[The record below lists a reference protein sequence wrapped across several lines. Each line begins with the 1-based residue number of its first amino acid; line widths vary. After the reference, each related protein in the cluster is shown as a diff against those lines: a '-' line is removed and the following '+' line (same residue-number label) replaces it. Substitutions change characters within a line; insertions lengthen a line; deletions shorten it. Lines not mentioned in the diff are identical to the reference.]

1 MTDIL
6 LIQPPIRDFYATA
19 KRSLPYGLA
28 SIAASLLRHGFSV
41 EILDGLATSKSRS
54 IPLPA
59 EMGYLSEYYASPD
72 LSPFALFHL
81 YKHFGY
87 SFEHIAKQAKAS
99 GAFLIGISSLF
110 TAYSPE
116 ALQTARAVKA
126 FHPSCKIVMGGHH
139 PTALPE
145 AVMACSAVD
154 YGFRGE
160 GEVSLPV
167 LASILKT
174 DNSPSDALLSTVP
187 GLVFRKPDASLH
199 IGGPVWMQDLNT
211 SPPPAMHLVRSQYY
225 RRGKSGASVIVASRG
240 CPMTCTYCS
249 LGKHSKTPYRRKN
262 LEIVLREMEQAI
274 DAYHAG
280 FVDFEDENLSL
291 DRNWFMALLSAIPAR
306 FPEPRPE
313 LRAMNGLFPASLDRE
328 MILAMKE
335 AGFKTLNLSLGT
347 TSEAQ
352 LKRFQRPDM
361 KAAFENVLDLA
372 ECCGLNAVGY
382 IIVAAPF
389 QKPADAVD
397 DLLFLASLRTL
408 AGVSVFYPSPGS
420 VDYALSGRLGLLPDH
435 LSLMRSSALPLSH
448 TTSRTDAVTLMR
460 LGRLL
465 NFMKSLIDQGIDYES
480 YAAGGST
487 RRPALDVRQ
496 ETGIRLLQM
505 FLADGGVRGITP
517 GGGIYPHEV
526 SPDLTRR
533 FRDGLRAIK
542 IKGTGKKE
550 PLIMGSE

>member
-6 LIQPPIRDFYATA
+6 LIQPPVRDFYSTA
-19 KRSLPYGLA
+19 KRSIPYGLA
-28 SIAASLLRHGFSV
+28 CIAASLLKHGFSV
-41 EILDGLATSKSRS
+41 EILDGLATSKSRN
-54 IPLPA
+54 IPLPV
-59 EMGYLSEYYASPD
+59 EMGYLSEFYGNPD
-72 LSPFALFHL
+72 LSPFALFHQ

-87 SFEHIAKQAKAS
+87 SFEHIGKQAKAS

-126 FHPSCKIVMGGHH
+126 CHPSCKIVIGGHH

-160 GEVSLPV
+160 GEVSLSI

-174 DNSPSDALLSTVP
+174 DKSPSDALLSTVP
-187 GLVFRKPDASLH
+187 GLVFRKSDASLH
-199 IGGPVWMQDLNT
+199 VSEPVWMQDLNDA
-211 SPPPAMHLVRSQYY
+211 PPPAMHLVRSQYY

-249 LGKHSKTPYRRKN
+249 LGKNSKTPYRRKN
-262 LEIVLREMEQAI
+262 LEVVLREMAQAI
-274 DAYHAG
+274 DASDAG
-280 FVDFEDENLSL
+280 FIDFEDENLSL
-291 DRNWFMALLSAIPAR
+291 DRNWFMALLSAIQAR

-313 LRAMNGLFPASLDRE
+313 LRAMNGLFPASLDRD
-328 MILAMKE
+328 MIFAMKA

-347 TSEAQ
+347 TSAAQ
-352 LKRFQRPDM
+352 LKRFHRPNM
-361 KAAFENVLDLA
+361 QSAFENALELA
-372 ECCGLNAVGY
+372 ERCGLNAVGY

-389 QKPADAVD
+389 QNPMDAVE
-397 DLLFLASLRTL
+397 DLLYLASLRTL

-420 VDYALSGRLGLLPDH
+420 VDYDLCGRLGILPEH

-448 TTSRTDAVTLMR
+448 TTSRIESVTLMR

-465 NFMKSLIDQGIDYES
+465 NFMKALIDQKIDFEAE
-480 YAAGGST
+480 AAGDSNKS
-487 RRPALDVRQ
+487 LSLENRQ
-496 ETGIRLLQM
+496 ESGIRLLQM
-505 FLADGGVRGITP
+505 FLTDGSIRGITP
-517 GGGIYPHEV
+517 DGRIYEHEV
-526 SPDLTRR
+526 SLDLTRR
-533 FRDGLRAIK
+533 FRDGLRSIE
-542 IKGTGKKE
+542 IKGVTG
-550 PLIMGSE
+550 